1 MTASELTLPVDVT
14 DAFDH
19 LFLAGLAS
27 ILEDE
32 YDEPCSWKWNDFQ
45 HATLYARA
53 GCDVDEV
60 AQVVSNHVRRWVQSM
75 WLRAKGDYTCAE
87 EETPL
92 HDAAGSEH
100 ATLSPRLSGISV
112 PHGWKRLQKDRH
124 TAIDALVTN
133 GDRRYV
139 GALGEPAYWHWNSR
153 KQAQPDNGASRWE
166 MVTRNQGKEFV
177 GGRLLPLAEALANRS
192 VEDFKVGLL
201 GERVVDEIGSKSK
214 SDSRTATGL
223 HRPQPTDNARAWC
236 ALMGVAAFPHMITT
250 KGTIRDATA
259 CLTQMTGS
267 RRFVV
272 LPVFD
277 QAWSLSKYRSVT
289 RSAMLLRFGV
299 DLVENGALQ
308 GEQIDEGQAS
318 AGGRWL
324 AEKGVVAC
332 VISNQYVSD
341 NKSAPE
347 RWLERGRLYAVPRQ

>member
-32 YDEPCSWKWNDFQ
+32 CGEPCSWKWNDFQ
-45 HATLYARA
+45 HATIYIRA
-53 GCDVDEV
+53 DCGADEV
-60 AQVVSNHVRRWVQSM
+60 TQAVGDHVRRWAQSA
-75 WLRAKGDYTCAE
+75 WLRAKGDYTCPE
-87 EETPL
+87 EEVPL
-92 HDAAGSEH
+92 HDANSEH

-112 PHGWKRLQKDRH
+112 PNGWNRLQKDRH
-124 TAIDALVTN
+124 TAIDALDTN

-139 GALGEPAYWHWNSR
+139 GALGEPAYWHWNQ
-153 KQAQPDNGASRWE
+153 KQMQPDNGASRWE
-166 MVTRNQGKEFV
+166 MVARNRGQEFV
-177 GGRLLPLAEALANRS
+177 GGRLFPLAEALANRS
-192 VEDFKVGLL
+192 VEDFKAGLF
-201 GERVVDEIGSKSK
+201 GERVVDEIGKGR

-236 ALMGVAAFPHMITT
+236 ALMGVSAFPHMVNTEEA
-250 KGTIRDATA
+250 IRDATA
-259 CLTQMTGS
+259 CLTQMSGS
-267 RRFVV
+267 RRFAM

-277 QAWSLSKYRSVT
+277 QTWSLSKYRSVA
-289 RSAMLLRFGV
+289 RSAMLLRFGI
-299 DLVENGALQ
+299 DLVERGALRGNQ
-308 GEQIDEGQAS
+308 FDTGQTV
-318 AGGRWL
+318 AGARWL

-332 VISNQYVSD
+332 VVFNQYVSD